1 MTASLPSPDISPCGC
16 LLAEEPTGSLW
27 AKNMSGHFEQYK
39 QQYAAIK
46 AMDPHPP
53 IFILDCPWIPSPATE
68 WWCARPLLLIG
79 LGCLRSLVDESVET
93 SVRHFL
99 TSLWLDPDV

>member
-1 MTASLPSPDISPCGC
+1 MTFRTCIVFTRPDVSPYGR

-46 AMDPHPP
+46 AMDPHHP
-53 IFILDCPWIPSPATE
+53 IFILDCPWITSPATE

-93 SVRHFL
+93 SD
-99 TSLWLDPDV
+99 TS

>member
-1 MTASLPSPDISPCGC
+1 MTFRTCIVFTRPDVSPCDR

-46 AMDPHPP
+46 AMDPHHP
-53 IFILDCPWIPSPATE
+53 IFILDCPWITSPATE
-68 WWCARPLLLIG
+68 WWCARPSSAHRTRVSEEPG
-79 LGCLRSLVDESVET
+79 
-93 SVRHFL
+93 
-99 TSLWLDPDV
+99 